1 MDGVERNF
9 RHDELSKRHFGEGK
23 GQIFEAG
30 RDEHTIEQPAHS
42 SRVLFDLLSENH
54 VHTVV
59 LVPLEHPIFYEVPYP
74 KKTDDCSTQ
83 SWAEKYRKR
92 FCRVFLEYRD
102 CYVNVGQAGD
112 GKPGQCDI
120 DCNVQAYGDFRVVL
134 VKIFYL
140 LNYES

>member
-1 MDGVERNF
+1 MFEGLGLIELLNTLEVLTNHAYQANVDGVERNF

-83 SWAEKYRKR
+83 S
-92 FCRVFLEYRD
+92 
-102 CYVNVGQAGD
+102 
-112 GKPGQCDI
+112 
-120 DCNVQAYGDFRVVL
+120 
-134 VKIFYL
+134 
-140 LNYES
+140 